1 MSRWYGKPK
10 LWVGIIYKQ
19 AENAQSGDQEQLE
32 KEENKADM
40 QKKREREKE
49 FEERT
54 QPSLGFQAF

>member
-10 LWVGIIYKQ
+10 LWVDIIYKQ

-40 QKKREREKE
+40 QKKEKE

-54 QPSLGFQAF
+54 QPALGFQAF